1 MKRFKWMVIAAL
13 GLIAVSYVS
22 EYTTE
27 SMIQQQWGV
36 DADDDIVYEG
46 ALNTEATEPEHYTED
61 SGKFAWKEKSFENY
75 VYMQSE

>member
-1 MKRFKWMVIAAL
+1 
-13 GLIAVSYVS
+13 
-22 EYTTE
+22 
-27 SMIQQQWGV
+27 MIQQQWGV

-46 ALNTEATEPEHYTED
+46 ALNTEAIEPEHYTED